1 MEKEIALVTGGGTGI
16 GQAICEQLA
25 NPDRHIYIHYGGSQQ
40 GAEQTLSLVEAQGGS
55 GEIIQA
61 DLNDSDQIS
70 AMIQKIKEQSGRLDI
85 LVNNAGIT
93 RDGLAVRMSDQMY
106 DDVIRVN
113 QKAVFV
119 AMREAGKLMMRQ
131 RKGKIINISSVVG
144 LHGNAGQIN
153 YAAAKSAVFAMTK
166 SLAQELASR
175 NVTVNC
181 VAPGYINTPMTEEL
195 SDKVKDALISQIPM
209 QRTGE
214 PKEVA
219 YTVKFLASK
228 EADYITGQSISVDG
242 GMNM

>member
-25 NPDRHIYIHYGGSQQ
+25 NPDRYIYIHYGGSQQ

-61 DLNDSDQIS
+61 DLNDSTQIS
-70 AMIQKIKEQSGRLDI
+70 AMIQKIKEKSGRLDI

-93 RDGLAVRMSDQMY
+93 KDGLAVRMSDQMY

-113 QKAVFV
+113 QKAVFIT
-119 AMREAGKLMMRQ
+119 MREAGKLMIRQ

-144 LHGNAGQIN
+144 LHGNVGQIN
-153 YAAAKSAVFAMTK
+153 YAAAKSAVFAMSK
-166 SLAQELASR
+166 SMAQELGAR
-175 NVTVNC
+175 NITVNC
-181 VAPGYINTPMTEEL
+181 VAPGYINTAMTEEL
-195 SDKVKDALISQIPM
+195 SDQVKNSVINRIPL

-214 PKEVA
+214 PEEVA
-219 YTVKFLASK
+219 YAVKFLASK

>member
-16 GQAICEQLA
+16 GQAICEELA
-25 NPDRHIYIHYGGSQQ
+25 YSNRYIYIHYGGSEE
-40 GAEQTLSLVEAQGGS
+40 GAKETLSLVEAKGGS

-61 DLNDSDQIS
+61 DLNQSEQIS
-70 AMIQKIKEQSGRLDI
+70 AMIQKIKDQSGRLDI

-93 RDGLAVRMSDQMY
+93 QDGLAVRMSDDMY
-106 DDVIRVN
+106 DAVIRVN

-153 YAAAKSAVFAMTK
+153 YAAAKSAVFAMSK
-166 SLAQELASR
+166 SLAQELATR

-181 VAPGYINTPMTEEL
+181 VAPGYIDTAMTEEL
-195 SDKVKDALISQIPM
+195 PDQVKQAIISQIPM
-209 QRTGE
+209 QRTGSPQE
-214 PKEVA
+214 IA
-219 YTVKFLASK
+219 YAVKFLASK